1 MLKNRCYSRN
11 MAKPPFAVGN
21 KVVSKLKATYGKEG
35 EILQVS
41 GSSRSRKY
49 TIRWRCGT
57 VSTASTKGICHTQG
71 HAPVL
76 PQKRSATRKRQAK
89 RPCLGTEVV
98 AENEGCACSSSA
110 HAAMDNIVDENSTD
124 SDSSND
130 SDSESSSSGEDVN
143 AQRWVFRLQIGRSM
157 HVLLI

>member
-1 MLKNRCYSRN
+1 
-11 MAKPPFAVGN
+11 MAKPLFAVGN

-49 TIRWRCGT
+49 TVRWSCGT
-57 VSTASTKGICHTQG
+57 VSTASTKGICHVQG

-98 AENEGCACSSSA
+98 AENEGCTCSFSA

-124 SDSSND
+124 RDSSND
-130 SDSESSSSGEDVN
+130 SDSSSSGEDVN
-143 AQRWVFRLQIGRSM
+143 AQRKFPRPCYFQT
-157 HVLLI
+157 

>member
-1 MLKNRCYSRN
+1 MLT
-11 MAKPPFAVGN
+11 FAVGN

-49 TIRWRCGT
+49 IVRWSCGT
-57 VSTASTKGICHTQG
+57 VHVYPRRGNCYAQG

-89 RPCLGTEVV
+89 RPCLGTEVA
-98 AENEGCACSSSA
+98 AENEGCTCSSSA

-130 SDSESSSSGEDVN
+130 SDSDSSSSGEDVD
-143 AQRWVFRLQIGRSM
+143 AQRWAFRLQIGRSM

>member
-1 MLKNRCYSRN
+1 
-11 MAKPPFAVGN
+11 MAKPPFDVGN

-35 EILQVS
+35 EILQIS

-49 TIRWRCGT
+49 TVRWSCGT
-57 VSTASTKGICHTQG
+57 VSTASTKGICHGQG

-89 RPCLGTEVV
+89 RPCLLGTEVV
-98 AENEGCACSSSA
+98 AENEGCTCSSSA

-130 SDSESSSSGEDVN
+130 SDSSSSREDVN

>member
-1 MLKNRCYSRN
+1 M
-11 MAKPPFAVGN
+11 
-21 KVVSKLKATYGKEG
+21 SKLKATYGKEG

-49 TIRWRCGT
+49 TVRWSCGT
-57 VSTASTKGICHTQG
+57 VSTASTKGICH
-71 HAPVL
+71 APVL
-76 PQKRSATRKRQAK
+76 PQKQSATRKRQAK

-98 AENEGCACSSSA
+98 AENEGCTCSSSA

-130 SDSESSSSGEDVN
+130 SDSD
-143 AQRWVFRLQIGRSM
+143 RLTAGIAARM
-157 HVLLI
+157 

>member
-1 MLKNRCYSRN
+1 

-49 TIRWRCGT
+49 TIRWSCGT

-71 HAPVL
+71 HAPVVSYPDPYVRNDDHRL
-76 PQKRSATRKRQAK
+76 QYDITYRGS
-89 RPCLGTEVV
+89 GNEVV
-98 AENEGCACSSSA
+98 RNGSWNVVG
-110 HAAMDNIVDENSTD
+110 MYIVT
-124 SDSSND
+124 
-130 SDSESSSSGEDVN
+130 
-143 AQRWVFRLQIGRSM
+143 
-157 HVLLI
+157 

>member
-49 TIRWRCGT
+49 TVRWSCGT
-57 VSTASTKGICHTQG
+57 VSTASTKGICHAQG

-76 PQKRSATRKRQAK
+76 PQKQSATRKRQAK

-98 AENEGCACSSSA
+98 AVNEGCTCSSSA
-110 HAAMDNIVDENSTD
+110 HAAMDNIVEENSTD

-130 SDSESSSSGEDVN
+130 SDSDSSSSGEDVN
-143 AQRWVFRLQIGRSM
+143 AQRCVFRLQIG
-157 HVLLI
+157 